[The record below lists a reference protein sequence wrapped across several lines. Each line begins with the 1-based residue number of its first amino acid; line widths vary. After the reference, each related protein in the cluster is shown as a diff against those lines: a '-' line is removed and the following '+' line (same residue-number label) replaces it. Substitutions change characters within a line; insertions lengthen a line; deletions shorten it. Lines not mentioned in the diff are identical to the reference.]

1 MRRHSES
8 VVRPLLGALRARVLV
23 EVGVSFGATTTRLL
37 EWAAAHN
44 GVMHGIDPAPKPALD
59 LDELKARYGDR
70 FVFHRALS
78 LDALPKIRDP
88 DFVVIDGDHNWYTVH
103 GELQVLARI
112 ASEEG
117 RPYPLTVLHDVDW
130 PYGRRDMYHDPET
143 VPAEHRQAHTR
154 GGMLP
159 GVVELSGDQGIN
171 VGLENALVEGTPRN
185 GVRTA
190 VEDFLA
196 QTDLKLQWT
205 SVPGFF
211 GVGILADE
219 VLMERTPA
227 LREAID
233 VFHSPEFLEQQCR
246 ALELSRVNTMARLQ
260 EAQRT
265 LREMRRPAN
274 ERSDGAPPAEAT

>member
-1 MRRHSES
+1 MGSHWES
-8 VVRPLLGALRARVLV
+8 VVRPLLIALMARVLV
-23 EVGVSFGATTTRLL
+23 EVGIASGRTTTKML

-44 GVMHGIDPAPKPALD
+44 GVMHGIDPAPKPTLD
-59 LDELKARYGDR
+59 LDKLKTNYGDG

-78 LDALPKIRDP
+78 LDALPRIRDP

-103 GELQVLARI
+103 GELHAIRRVVR
-112 ASEEG
+112 EEN
-117 RPYPLTVLHDVDW
+117 RPYPLTLLHDVDW
-130 PYGRRDMYHDPET
+130 PYGRRDNYYDPET
-143 VPAEHRQAHTR
+143 VPAEHRQEHAR

-159 GVVELSGDQGIN
+159 GVTELSGDR
-171 VGLENALVEGTPRN
+171 GLHAGSQNALVEGTPRN

-196 QTDLKLQWT
+196 ESDLNLLWT

-219 VLMERTPA
+219 VLLERTPA

-233 VFHSPEFLEQQCR
+233 VFHTPEFLEEQCR
-246 ALELSRVNTMARLQ
+246 ALEMSRVNTHVRLQ
-260 EAQRT
+260 EAHRE
-265 LREMRRPAN
+265 LRSIRSAAGSSEPA
-274 ERSDGAPPAEAT
+274 GGTPAH